1 MLSIINSCCVYG
13 MFGHPIQV
21 EVDVSEGLPGFDIV
35 GLPDTSVKESKERVR
50 TAIKNS
56 GYKFPM
62 KRITVNLA
70 PADLRKEGPLF
81 DLPIAIGILTAT
93 GQIPNNERIKISAMV
108 GELSLDGKVRPVPG
122 VLAMSD
128 RISRL
133 EEVRYFLVPEENA
146 GEAALIKGTT
156 VYPVGYL
163 RDLVRLRL
171 MWNSCSKKPTERVLL
186 ICVK

>member
-1 MLSIINSCCVYG
+1 
-13 MFGHPIQV
+13 
-21 EVDVSEGLPGFDIV
+21 
-35 GLPDTSVKESKERVR
+35 
-50 TAIKNS
+50 
-56 GYKFPM
+56 M

-70 PADLRKEGPLF
+70 SADLKEGPLF

-163 RDLVRLRL
+163 RDLVRFFIMSMILCLLRL
-171 MWNSCSKKPTERVLL
+171 MWNSCSKKPTERVLD
-186 ICVK
+186 V